1 MQRQRQK
8 SSSKGFTSVADV
20 SGRTSLF
27 SMNESV
33 GAPPEGEGN
42 VFQFGAGGGSEGS
55 AGGSSS
61 SSPVDLDIH
70 GNLPGVFRK
79 KTTLHV

>member
-1 MQRQRQK
+1 M
-8 SSSKGFTSVADV
+8 
-20 SGRTSLF
+20 SGKTSLF
-27 SMNESV
+27 SMNESA
-33 GAPPEGEGN
+33 GAPPDGEGN

-70 GNLPGVFRK
+70 GNLPDVCIK
-79 KTTLHV
+79 

>member
-1 MQRQRQK
+1 M
-8 SSSKGFTSVADV
+8 

-33 GAPPEGEGN
+33 GALPEGEGN

-70 GNLPGVFRK
+70 GNLPGACRK
-79 KTTLHV
+79 